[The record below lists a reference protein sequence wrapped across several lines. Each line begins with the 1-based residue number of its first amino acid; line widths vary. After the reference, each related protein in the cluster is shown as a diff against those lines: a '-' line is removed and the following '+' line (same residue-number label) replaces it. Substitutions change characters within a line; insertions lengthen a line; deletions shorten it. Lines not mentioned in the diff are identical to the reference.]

1 MKRDMDLIRE
11 ILLYIEANYK
21 PGMGSMHIEL
31 EGFSSSLI
39 LEHCKLAFDS
49 GLLQSFED
57 TSIGYGDDCLVGNLS
72 SEGYDYLEKIRD
84 NSIWH
89 KVKQTVKEK
98 GLPMVVETLK
108 TVASAFITA
117 AAEGV
122 ANSILKKS

>member
-1 MKRDMDLIRE
+1 M
-11 ILLYIEANYK
+11 
-21 PGMGSMHIEL
+21 
-31 EGFSSSLI
+31 
-39 LEHCKLAFDS
+39 
-49 GLLQSFED
+49 
-57 TSIGYGDDCLVGNLS
+57 VGNLS

-122 ANSILKKS
+122 ANSIIKKNL